1 MIRKVQPW
9 VQLGTPPAPALTKI
23 IYILQQQ
30 QPLVQRIHIMKTT
43 PVLRV
48 VATVV
53 LSVLGSVTADD
64 DGEYG

>member
-1 MIRKVQPW
+1 
-9 VQLGTPPAPALTKI
+9 
-23 IYILQQQ
+23 
-30 QPLVQRIHIMKTT
+30 MKTT